1 MSYLKQLIEL
11 GVLVEPN
18 VANDLNKLEN
28 QDFEKMI
35 DFVKIEKPLVIS
47 REVLEKFLK
56 KSEFRIIKNFNPVKK
71 YEIQDY
77 VTMLNN
83 RYNSLQDILIK
94 KVELQNVISINKA
107 KVGKI
112 SVIGMIKEMNDKI
125 EIEDP
130 TGTLQLSVENN
141 NFSKDDVI
149 AVTGNITNGTIVAE
163 KIIYPDVPLRPVNY
177 SSKDLVIGESGDYI
191 ISKDKLVD
199 NVKNKT
205 YEINNP
211 CLIQIDSLVI
221 LIAFGFNPLEFLKKR
236 YVQKDNTD
244 FILDSIPDIIFSDI
258 GENSNY
264 KGISIV
270 TKGSI
275 NLKTRE
281 LIQ

>member
-1 MSYLKQLIEL
+1 MNYLKQLIGL

-28 QDFEKMI
+28 QDFEKMV
-35 DFVKIEKPLVIS
+35 DFVRTEKPLVLS

-56 KSEFRIIKNFNPVKK
+56 KSEFRIIKNFNTVKK

-94 KVELQNVISINKA
+94 KVELQNVMSINKA
-107 KVGKI
+107 KVGNI
-112 SVIGMIKEMNDKI
+112 SIIGMIKEMNDKI

-130 TGTLQLSVENN
+130 TGTLQLSIENN
-141 NFSKDDVI
+141 NLSKDDVI

-177 SSKDLVIGESGDYI
+177 SSKNIIIGEDGDYI
-191 ISKDKLVD
+191 ISKNKIEDKI
-199 NVKNKT
+199 KNKT

-221 LIAFGFNPLEFLKKR
+221 LIAFGYNALGFLKKR
-236 YVQKDNTD
+236 YIHKDNTD
-244 FILDSIPDIIFSDI
+244 FVLDSIPDIIFSDI
-258 GENSNY
+258 VENSNY
-264 KGISIV
+264 KGISIM

-281 LIQ
+281 LV